1 MDRNEK
7 IILSVV
13 GALLAA
19 AIIATVAVFFATRQ
33 KTVNLFTPPDI
44 EINAVQGTPDTI
56 DENSAYQKVM
66 MSEEFQF
73 SMCLC
78 PAYKGGAVEIYYTSY
93 ATNTVN
99 SLVKLYDGEG
109 NLVGESGLIRPGY
122 YLKSILVSDL
132 PADSVVTAKILSY
145 EPETYYSMG
154 TASGK
159 LSLRVAE

>member
-33 KTVNLFTPPDI
+33 KTVNLFIPPDV

-56 DENSAYQKVM
+56 DENAAYQKVM
-66 MSEEFQF
+66 MSEDFQF

-78 PAYKGGAVEIYYTSY
+78 PAYKGGAVEIYYTSS

-99 SLVKLYDGEG
+99 SLVKLYDGEKQQ
-109 NLVGESGLIRPGY
+109 IICRPQAY
-122 YLKSILVSDL
+122 RSAFCPLQAFLQALCSK
-132 PADSVVTAKILSY
+132 ADRCPT
-145 EPETYYSMG
+145 
-154 TASGK
+154 
-159 LSLRVAE
+159 R